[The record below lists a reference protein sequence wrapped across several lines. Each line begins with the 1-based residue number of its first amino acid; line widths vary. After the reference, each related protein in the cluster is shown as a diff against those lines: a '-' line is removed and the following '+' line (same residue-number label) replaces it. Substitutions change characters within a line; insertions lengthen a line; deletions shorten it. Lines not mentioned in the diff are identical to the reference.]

1 MSRKTRQPSDA
12 GLQSDTPGRRRV
24 LKRLLIGIGASAIV
38 QPNGGVFG
46 LAFGQE
52 KKEEGTPEGGKK
64 KKGGKKKGDEEPK
77 KE

>member
-1 MSRKTRQPSDA
+1 MSQEPQEPSA
-12 GLQSDTPGRRRV
+12 KSGRRRV
-24 LKRLLIGIGASAIV
+24 LKRLLIGLGASAII

-52 KKEEGTPEGGKK
+52 KKEGEEEGKK
-64 KKGGKKKGDEEPK
+64 KKKGKKKDGDEPK

>member
-1 MSRKTRQPSDA
+1 MSQEPREPSA
-12 GLQSDTPGRRRV
+12 KSGRRRV
-24 LKRLLIGIGASAIV
+24 LKRLLIGLGASAII

-52 KKEEGTPEGGKK
+52 KKEGEEEGGKK
-64 KKGGKKKGDEEPK
+64 KKKGKKKDGEEPK